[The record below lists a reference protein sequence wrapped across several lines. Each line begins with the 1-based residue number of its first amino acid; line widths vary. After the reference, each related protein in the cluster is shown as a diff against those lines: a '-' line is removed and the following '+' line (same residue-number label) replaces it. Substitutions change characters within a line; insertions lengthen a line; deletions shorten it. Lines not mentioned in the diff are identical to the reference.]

1 MHRIVGMRPVG
12 LFLAVNVLLAAASG
26 AFAESSADG
35 CSQINKLVLKDVSAI
50 DAQLVES
57 GNLKFG
63 DGTAA
68 PEALTVKQFHT
79 LFSAYSFH
87 TRT

>member
-12 LFLAVNVLLAAASG
+12 LFLAVNVLLATASG

-50 DAQLVES
+50 DAQLCR
-57 GNLKFG
+57 G
-63 DGTAA
+63 
-68 PEALTVKQFHT
+68 
-79 LFSAYSFH
+79 
-87 TRT
+87 